1 MDYYLLGYLLLFI
14 GMIIMMIAQATV
26 SSNYSKYLKMPSS
39 RGYTGQMVARKILDE
54 NGLQNVRIEMVQGKL
69 ADHYDPKNQ
78 VVRLS
83 AAIHNST
90 TIAAIAVSAHECGH
104 ALQHAEGYKPL
115 LVRSSMIPVVNFSQS
130 IGWIVL
136 MIGLLFGSFGLSSL
150 GIIML
155 SAILIFQLITLPV
168 EFDASSRAIRI
179 LENGFISSDESMGV
193 KKMLNAA
200 AMTYVAAVISTFLSL
215 ARIILMVLANQRQK

>member
-215 ARIILMVLANQRQK
+215 ARIILMVLASQRQK